1 MPKKH
6 DHRSRRIVSAC
17 LDEVWAI
24 DSFKL
29 DQICGLLDLRANGY
43 TPTADEVQV
52 VMAERARD
60 DETAS
65 QPVIVDGVQ
74 HLSLMGVM
82 APRMNMMTAISGGT
96 STQAFTEQLRMAGDN
111 PDVKTVLIEVD
122 SPGGMVT
129 GTEELRQ
136 AVKALAEKKRVV
148 AVARGMMT
156 SAAYYA
162 SAPATVIMATPSSQI
177 GSIGVYAI
185 HKEVT
190 KAAEVAGVKFRVFR
204 AGDLKAA
211 GNPYEKLTDKFSAA
225 LQERI
230 DEPYQMFVAS
240 VATDRNLSPQAVEDR
255 FGQGQS
261 FMAAAAKGRGLI
273 DEIMGFDDLMSQER
287 KRNREPVVVV
297 QIVATDTKPCNAANF
312 EEKIEMSERVKAAL
326 QALGLVDADASNET
340 CDAVL
345 NAEFRA
351 RDEAVPKE
359 ADDIVKKM
367 FGWSAPKAVS
377 EPVAPMPPVQPP
389 VPATDAAADEKAV
402 MIKERNRIAD
412 LRARGKL
419 LEVPEE
425 AIDNAIDAGDS
436 AEEAASKW
444 IDEKIKANKPVQSEI
459 QGGESEHDKTYTAAA
474 AVLANRCHLDVKV
487 PPHARDMA
495 NMSLLEIGRRFVSLS
510 GERVTGNPEA
520 DALTF
525 LQLGGTNRQMFASE
539 AYAAG
544 GPSYNRPGDFPNLL
558 SALAG
563 KILDS
568 SFDLAEATYPLWCA
582 RMSDAADFKPRT
594 IIASGV
600 FDDLDMI
607 MDDEDPKQLALSEEL
622 MQWIAVDR
630 YANKVGLTPVM
641 IANDDLDAFA
651 TQLQSLAFAHE
662 CKLNTLAVQ
671 QVGSNPTMPD
681 SVALFY
687 GATSDHYN
695 LIGSGGAISAT
706 TMATQRTMHR
716 LQPGVGTTKKKIKT
730 PPKICLVP
738 PAAEE
743 AALQTLAPL
752 IQLEQKAPAT
762 DATINT
768 VRGQIRPIIENELAD
783 YSTTAWY
790 TLADPSVRRT
800 IVYTFMRGYGRGG
813 QRETWFENGRKTRY
827 VALEGR
833 FAVVPASWRGIVK
846 NPGA

>member
-6 DHRSRRIVSAC
+6 DHRSRRVVAAC

-29 DQICGLLDLRANGY
+29 EQICGFLDLRANGY

-52 VMAERARD
+52 VLAENNRD
-60 DETAS
+60 QVAGDE
-65 QPVIVDGVQ
+65 PPIIDGVQ
-74 HLSLMGVM
+74 QLGLYGVM
-82 APRMNMMTAISGGT
+82 APRMNLMMQVSGGT
-96 STQAFTEQLRMAGDN
+96 STQAFAEQLRQSGDN

-136 AVKALAEKKRVV
+136 AMVALASKKRVV
-148 AVARGMMT
+148 AIARGMMT

-162 SAPATVIMATPSSQI
+162 SAPATQIVATPSSQV

-185 HKEVT
+185 HKEIT
-190 KAAEVAGVKFRVFR
+190 KAAEDAGVKFRIFR
-204 AGDLKAA
+204 AGELKAA
-211 GNPYEKLTDKFSAA
+211 GNPYEKLTDKFAAA
-225 LQERI
+225 LQQRI

-240 VATDRNLSPQAVEDR
+240 VATDRNLSMQAIEER

-261 FMAAAAKGRGLI
+261 FMAATALDRGMI
-273 DEIMGFDDLMSQER
+273 DEVMGFDDLVAQER
-287 KRNREPVVVV
+287 KRNREPIVVV
-297 QIVATDTKPCNAANF
+297 QIAATDTEPRGAANF
-312 EEKIEMSERVKAAL
+312 NEENEMNPKVKAAL
-326 QALGLVDADASNET
+326 QAMGLIEADASEEM

-345 NAEFRA
+345 HAEFRA
-351 RDEAVPKE
+351 RGETLPTE
-359 ADDIVKKM
+359 PGDIVKAM

-377 EPVAPMPPVQPP
+377 EPVAPLPPVTA
-389 VPATDAAADEKAV
+389 PATDAAEDEKSV
-402 MIKERNRIAD
+402 MLKERNRIAD

-419 LEVPEE
+419 LEVPDE
-425 AIDNAIDAGDS
+425 AIEKAIDAGES
-436 AEEAASKW
+436 SEEAVSKW
-444 IDEKIKANKPVQSEI
+444 IDEKIKADKPVQSEI
-459 QGGESEHDKTYTAAA
+459 QGGESEHDRTYTAAA
-474 AVLANRCHLDVKV
+474 AVLGNRCHLGVEV

-495 NMSLLEIGRRFVSLS
+495 NMSLLDIGRRFVALS

-539 AYAAG
+539 AYAAA

-563 KILDS
+563 KILDT
-568 SFDLAEATYPLWCA
+568 SFDLAEATYPMWCA

-600 FDDLDMI
+600 FDDLDLI

-641 IANDDLDAFA
+641 VANDDLDAFA

-681 SVALFY
+681 GVALFY

-695 LIGSGGAISAT
+695 LVASGGAITSGAL
-706 TMATQRTMHR
+706 AVNRKMHR

-743 AALQTLAPL
+743 AALQALAPL
-752 IQLEQKAPAT
+752 IQLEPKAPAT

-768 VRGQIRPIIENELAD
+768 VRGQMRPIIENELAD
-783 YSTTAWY
+783 YSATAWY
-790 TLADPSVRRT
+790 TLADPAVRRT